1 MYRATA
7 LVVDDSP
14 DIRTILGYLLSDL
27 GFKTVEAAD
36 GHEAVRAAR
45 QCQPALILLDLCI
58 PGLDG
63 WEVVARLRSDPALEE
78 VPIVIMTAYY
88 VGSTEQL
95 ARRAGC
101 QRVIPKPFD
110 IPDLTRLV
118 HALTSPANALMPSY
132 A

>member
-1 MYRATA
+1 LSCATA

-27 GFKTVEAAD
+27 GFNIVQAAD
-36 GHEAVRAAR
+36 GHEAVRIAR
-45 QCQPALILLDLCI
+45 QCQPALIFLDLCI

-78 VPIVIMTAYY
+78 VPIIIMTAYY
-88 VGSTEQL
+88 VGATEQL

-110 IPDLTRLV
+110 LLALTHLV
-118 HALTSPANALMPSY
+118 HLLLSPAKGLMPSY

>member
-1 MYRATA
+1 LSRATA

-14 DIRTILGYLLSDL
+14 DIRTILSYLLSDL
-27 GFKTVEAAD
+27 GFNIVEAAD
-36 GHEAVRAAR
+36 GHEAVRTAR
-45 QCQPALILLDLCI
+45 QCQPALIFLDLCI

-63 WEVVARLRSDPALEE
+63 WEVVERLRSDPALEE
-78 VPIVIMTAYY
+78 VPIIIMTAYY

-110 IPDLTRLV
+110 LFDLTRLV
-118 HALTSPANALMPSY
+118 HVLMSPANGLMPLY

>member
-1 MYRATA
+1 MSRATA

-14 DIRTILGYLLSDL
+14 DIRTILSYLLSDL
-27 GFKTVEAAD
+27 GFKIAEAAD
-36 GHEAVRAAR
+36 GHEAVRLAR

-110 IPDLTRLV
+110 LFHLTRLV
-118 HALTSPANALMPSY
+118 HVLMSPANSLMPSY

>member
-1 MYRATA
+1 LSRATA

-27 GFKTVEAAD
+27 GFSIVEAAD
-36 GHEAVRAAR
+36 GHEAVRSAR

-88 VGSTEQL
+88 VGSTEQF

-101 QRVIPKPFD
+101 QRVISKPFD
-110 IPDLTRLV
+110 LLDLTRLV
-118 HALTSPANALMPSY
+118 HKLTAPANSLIPSY

>member
-1 MYRATA
+1 LSRATA

-14 DIRTILGYLLSDL
+14 DIRTILSYLLSDL
-27 GFKTVEAAD
+27 GFTIVEAAD
-36 GHEAVRAAR
+36 GHDAVRSAR

-101 QRVIPKPFD
+101 QRVISKPFD
-110 IPDLTRLV
+110 LPDLTRLV
-118 HALTSPANALMPSY
+118 HKLTSPANGLIPSY

>member
-1 MYRATA
+1 LSCATA

-14 DIRTILGYLLSDL
+14 DIRTILSYLLSDL
-27 GFKTVEAAD
+27 GFTIVEAAD
-36 GHEAVRAAR
+36 GHDAVRVAR
-45 QCQPALILLDLCI
+45 QCQPDLILLDLCI

-110 IPDLTRLV
+110 LFALTRLV
-118 HALTSPANALMPSY
+118 QVLMSPANGLMPSY